1 MSQLFISGGQSID
14 ISALTSVLPMNNLKQ
29 NDLEIK
35 RKVEAKAMGSEVTYM
50 TV

>member
-1 MSQLFISGGQSID
+1 MRYFKQQILIGSR
-14 ISALTSVLPMNNLKQ
+14 NLKQ